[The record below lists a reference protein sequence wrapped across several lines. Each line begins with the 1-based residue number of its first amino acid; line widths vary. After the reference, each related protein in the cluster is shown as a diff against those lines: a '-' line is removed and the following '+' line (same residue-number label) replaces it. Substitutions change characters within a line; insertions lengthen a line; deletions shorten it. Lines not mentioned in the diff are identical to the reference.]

1 MKWKRGWS
9 NINAEHIFKIAS
21 GSLPFVA
28 YLKTDD
34 DFSGRRIIADC
45 VAVRQLFGFNEQ
57 IRSQLSHFLIGHD
70 FSLVSSGTGGN
81 RAVIGGLFG
90 NQDAKPDENE
100 AKHTNACPYS
110 CDPIEALGGPVLRSP
125 YLALG
130 GLVIFLAAMN
140 LSNRGLKR
148 RPFGAQH
155 IGGWFVAVLGG
166 CLFTFAALPYVLGL
180 IWPLI

>member
-1 MKWKRGWS
+1 MERIWKP
-9 NINAEHIFKIAS
+9 I
-21 GSLPFVA
+21 
-28 YLKTDD
+28 
-34 DFSGRRIIADC
+34 
-45 VAVRQLFGFNEQ
+45 
-57 IRSQLSHFLIGHD
+57 
-70 FSLVSSGTGGN
+70 
-81 RAVIGGLFG
+81 
-90 NQDAKPDENE
+90 
-100 AKHTNACPYS
+100 NACPYS
-110 CDPIEALGGPVLRSP
+110 CDPIEALGGPVLHSP